1 MIRFEPEHRMTD
13 EEFRLLRDMIR
24 GYCGIWFPD
33 DARHLVERR
42 LSPRIEA
49 LGLAGFTEYYLHIR
63 YADDRRGEMEEIV
76 ERITT
81 NETYFFR
88 EQYQLDAFQKEILPE
103 VYSARRAARRL
114 HVWSAGCSTGEE
126 AYTIAMLIHET
137 GLFGGWD
144 VRIFGNDVSRRV
156 LTVAR
161 KGVYGRS
168 SFRSTDQRYVRAYFR
183 PAVEAADGRSAL
195 EGRAVE
201 TRGMADG
208 RFQVRDE
215 VRALVSFGLVNLLEE
230 EMLGMIGEM
239 DVIFCRNVLIYFDAE
254 ARKRVIQSFY
264 KKLAKR
270 GYLLLGH
277 TESLINLSTAFELVH
292 LERDMVYRKP

>member
-1 MIRFEPEHRMTD
+1 MIRLEPEHRLTD
-13 EEFRLLRDMIR
+13 EEFRLLRDLIR
-24 GYCGIWFPD
+24 AHCGIWFTED
-33 DARHLVERR
+33 SRHLVERR
-42 LSPRIEA
+42 LSPRIES

-88 EQYQLDAFQKEILPE
+88 EQYQLDAFQQEILPE
-103 VYSARRAARRL
+103 LHTARRANKRL

-126 AYTIAMLIHET
+126 AYTIAMLILET

-156 LTVAR
+156 LSVAR

-168 SFRSTDQRYVRAYFR
+168 SFRSTQPRYVRDYFR
-183 PAVEAADGRSAL
+183 PVPPDPAHPARPG
-195 EGRAVE
+195 
-201 TRGMADG
+201 DG
-208 RFQVRDE
+208 RFGADGKYQVRDE
-215 VRALVSFGLVNLLEE
+215 LRGLVSFGLVNLLEE
-230 EMLGMIGEM
+230 DMLGMIGEM
-239 DVIFCRNVLIYFDAE
+239 DVIFCRNVLIYFDTE
-254 ARKRVIQSFY
+254 ARRRVVQTFA
-264 KKLAKR
+264 KKLTKR